1 MRQQL
6 SMSVFSTSPK
16 WILGTLH
23 ENSSCKWN
31 VMKYWISVL
40 VFGNVYK
47 FGEVFFLLA
56 RIVWKLKWQKS
67 VWNQHLTLFFFFTTS
82 PKIVLLISPS
92 IYSKAIYHISYER
105 AQKYFPEKIGW
116 LSQKSQSVE
125 LSKNIHVGTC
135 TQKMQELLFVN
146 LKPLIMRE
154 GAFRQTEMITCR

>member
-1 MRQQL
+1 MKIQAANETWWNTESVYSFSEMCTSLGRYFFFLQGL
-6 SMSVFSTSPK
+6 S
-16 WILGTLH
+16 
-23 ENSSCKWN
+23 ENWSGRK
-31 VMKYWISVL
+31 
-40 VFGNVYK
+40 VFGTNISLY
-47 FGEVFFLLA
+47 
-56 RIVWKLKWQKS
+56 
-67 VWNQHLTLFFFFTTS
+67 FFFTSS

-135 TQKMQELLFVN
+135 TQKMQELLFEN